1 MHLKRLSVVV
11 LTFTLLGS
19 LSACA
24 SRQADRLDY
33 DPIEPFNRKIF
44 WFNDKADVYFL
55 EPVAK
60 GWDFAVP
67 NDVQTMFSN
76 FFKNLAFPVVFFNS
90 ALQAKPHAAATEL
103 ARFMAN
109 TTFGFA
115 GFFDPATRW
124 GLERREEDTGQT
136 LGTWG
141 VPGGPYLVLP
151 FYGPSNIRDTVGLA
165 GDSLFGVYTFFIIP
179 YVTVGTNAVRVVNYR
194 SLLLDEVRNAK
205 KASLDYYVFVR
216 NAYLQHREALIAD
229 DVLASEEDDLYEI
242 EEDDDLYEI
251 EDE

>member
-1 MHLKRLSVVV
+1 MQPKRLSKLALVV
-11 LTFTLLGS
+11 LLGS

-24 SRQADRLDY
+24 SRQGTGLDY
-33 DPIEPFNRKIF
+33 DPIEPVNRGIF
-44 WFNDKADVYFL
+44 WFNDKADVYVL

-60 GWDFAVP
+60 GWDFVVP
-67 NDVQTMFSN
+67 DDVQTMFSR
-76 FFKNLAFPVVFFNS
+76 FFRNLAFPVVFMNC

-136 LGTWG
+136 LGHWG
-141 VPGGPYLVLP
+141 FPAGPYLVLP
-151 FYGPSNIRDTVGLA
+151 LYGPSNIRDTVGLA

-179 YVTVGTNAVRVVNYR
+179 YVTFGTNAVRVVNSR
-194 SLLLDEVRNAK
+194 SLLLDEIRNAK
-205 KASLDYYVFVR
+205 QASLDYYIFVR
-216 NAYLQHREALIAD
+216 NAYLQHRDALITD
-229 DVLASEEDDLYEI
+229 DIVMSEEGDLYEI
-242 EEDDDLYEI
+242 KEDDLYEI